1 VQWARS
7 KSKLL
12 KAKAEKSDDELIGE
26 VHKKWSEIAQE
37 AATDRSL
44 LHHWDERDTHAGPPH
59 ETTPA
64 DILGAAAMTHIG
76 FYSGSFDPV
85 THGHTD
91 VIARSL
97 GLVDEL
103 VIGIGVHDG
112 KAPMFTA
119 EQRIAMIK
127 DEVRDLS
134 DKHEVEIRVVTFNN
148 LAVDAARE
156 QGATT
161 IIRGLRDGTD
171 FDYEMQMA
179 GMNSQM
185 APQIQT
191 VFLAASP
198 SVRHIAANLV
208 RQIAKMGGD
217 VSQFVS
223 ERVSE
228 QLRDKA
234 S

>member
-1 VQWARS
+1 
-7 KSKLL
+7 
-12 KAKAEKSDDELIGE
+12 
-26 VHKKWSEIAQE
+26 
-37 AATDRSL
+37 
-44 LHHWDERDTHAGPPH
+44 
-59 ETTPA
+59 
-64 DILGAAAMTHIG
+64 MTHIG

-91 VIARSL
+91 VIERSI
-97 GLVDEL
+97 GIVDEL

-112 KAPMFTA
+112 KVPMFTA
-119 EQRIAMIK
+119 EERIQMLK
-127 DEVRDLS
+127 EDVHDLVL
-134 DKHEVEIRVVTFNN
+134 KHGAEIRVVTFNN
-148 LAVDAARE
+148 LAVEAARE
-156 QGATT
+156 NGATT

-198 SVRHIAANLV
+198 AVRHIAANLV

-223 ERVSE
+223 ERVAVRLQQKSS
-228 QLRDKA
+228 KPVV
-234 S
+234 

>member
-1 VQWARS
+1 M
-7 KSKLL
+7 
-12 KAKAEKSDDELIGE
+12 
-26 VHKKWSEIAQE
+26 
-37 AATDRSL
+37 
-44 LHHWDERDTHAGPPH
+44 P
-59 ETTPA
+59 
-64 DILGAAAMTHIG
+64 HIG

-91 VIARSL
+91 VIARAL

-103 VIGIGVHDG
+103 VIGVGVHDG
-112 KAPMFTA
+112 KVPMFTA
-119 EQRIAMIK
+119 DERIAMIE

-134 DKHEVEIRVVTFNN
+134 AKHEVDVRVVTFDN
-148 LAVDAARE
+148 LAVDAAGE
-156 QGATT
+156 AGATT

-179 GMNSQM
+179 GMNGQM

-191 VFLAASP
+191 IFLAASP
-198 SVRHIAANLV
+198 PVRHIAANLV

-223 ERVSE
+223 PGVAER
-228 QLRDKA
+228 LRSKA
-234 S
+234 G

>member
-1 VQWARS
+1 MRR
-7 KSKLL
+7 
-12 KAKAEKSDDELIGE
+12 
-26 VHKKWSEIAQE
+26 
-37 AATDRSL
+37 AATDAVPHVMAAQL
-44 LHHWDERDTHAGPPH
+44 QRDLY
-59 ETTPA
+59 
-64 DILGAAAMTHIG
+64 DFMTDIG

-85 THGHTD
+85 TYGHTD
-91 VIARSL
+91 VIARALS
-97 GLVDEL
+97 LVDEL
-103 VIGIGVHDG
+103 VIGIGVHHG
-112 KAPMFTA
+112 KVPMFTA
-119 EQRIAMIK
+119 EERIAMIK
-127 DEVRDLS
+127 EDIADLVA
-134 DKHEVEIRVVTFNN
+134 KHGAEIRVVTFDN

-156 QGATT
+156 AGATI

-198 SVRHIAANLV
+198 AVRHIAANLV

-223 ERVSE
+223 PAVAAR
-228 QLRDKA
+228 LAKKA
-234 S
+234 GT

>member
-1 VQWARS
+1 MA
-7 KSKLL
+7 
-12 KAKAEKSDDELIGE
+12 
-26 VHKKWSEIAQE
+26 
-37 AATDRSL
+37 
-44 LHHWDERDTHAGPPH
+44 
-59 ETTPA
+59 
-64 DILGAAAMTHIG
+64 HIG

-91 VIARSL
+91 VIERSI
-97 GLVDEL
+97 GIVDEL

-112 KAPMFTA
+112 KVPMFTA
-119 EQRIAMIK
+119 DERIDMLK
-127 DEVRDLS
+127 EEVRDLAL
-134 DKHEVEIRVVTFNN
+134 KHDADIRVVTFDN
-148 LAVDAARE
+148 LAVEAARE
-156 QGATT
+156 NGATT

-191 VFLAASP
+191 IFLAASP
-198 SVRHIAANLV
+198 AVRHIAANLV

-223 ERVSE
+223 ERVAARLKS
-228 QLRDKA
+228 KA
-234 S
+234 KT

>member
-1 VQWARS
+1 M
-7 KSKLL
+7 
-12 KAKAEKSDDELIGE
+12 
-26 VHKKWSEIAQE
+26 
-37 AATDRSL
+37 
-44 LHHWDERDTHAGPPH
+44 P
-59 ETTPA
+59 
-64 DILGAAAMTHIG
+64 HIG

-91 VIARSL
+91 VIARAI

-103 VIGIGVHDG
+103 VIGVGVHDG
-112 KAPMFTA
+112 KVPMFTA
-119 EQRIAMIK
+119 DERIEMIEE
-127 DEVRDLS
+127 EVRDLA
-134 DKHEVEIRVVTFNN
+134 DKHGIEIRVATFNN

-156 QGATT
+156 HGATT

-179 GMNSQM
+179 GMNGEM

-223 ERVSE
+223 ERVAE
-228 QLRDKA
+228 RLRAKA
-234 S
+234 G

>member
-1 VQWARS
+1 
-7 KSKLL
+7 
-12 KAKAEKSDDELIGE
+12 
-26 VHKKWSEIAQE
+26 
-37 AATDRSL
+37 
-44 LHHWDERDTHAGPPH
+44 
-59 ETTPA
+59 
-64 DILGAAAMTHIG
+64 MTHIG

-91 VIARSL
+91 VIERSI
-97 GLVDEL
+97 GIVDEL

-112 KAPMFTA
+112 KVPMFTA
-119 EQRIAMIK
+119 EERIEMLK
-127 DEVRDLS
+127 EEVRDLAL
-134 DKHEVEIRVVTFNN
+134 KHDAEIRVVTFAN
-148 LAVDAARE
+148 LAVEAARE
-156 QGATT
+156 NGATT

-198 SVRHIAANLV
+198 AVRHIAANLV

-223 ERVSE
+223 EGVAAR
-228 QLRDKA
+228 LKLKA
-234 S
+234 SV

>member
-1 VQWARS
+1 
-7 KSKLL
+7 
-12 KAKAEKSDDELIGE
+12 
-26 VHKKWSEIAQE
+26 
-37 AATDRSL
+37 
-44 LHHWDERDTHAGPPH
+44 
-59 ETTPA
+59 
-64 DILGAAAMTHIG
+64 MTHIG

-91 VIARSL
+91 VIARAL

-103 VIGIGVHDG
+103 VIGVGIHDG
-112 KAPMFTA
+112 KVPMFTA
-119 EQRIAMIK
+119 EERIAMIEN
-127 DEVRDLS
+127 EVADLAT
-134 DKHEVEIRVVTFNN
+134 KHGVEIRVVTFDN
-148 LAVDAARE
+148 LAVEAARE
-156 QGATT
+156 HGATV

-179 GMNSQM
+179 GMNGQM

-223 ERVSE
+223 EDVAER
-228 QLRDKA
+228 LRSKA
-234 S
+234 A

>member
-1 VQWARS
+1 MP
-7 KSKLL
+7 
-12 KAKAEKSDDELIGE
+12 
-26 VHKKWSEIAQE
+26 
-37 AATDRSL
+37 T
-44 LHHWDERDTHAGPPH
+44 
-59 ETTPA
+59 
-64 DILGAAAMTHIG
+64 IG

-91 VIARSL
+91 VIARAL
-97 GLVDEL
+97 TVVDEL
-103 VIGIGVHDG
+103 VIGVGVHDG
-112 KAPMFTA
+112 KVPMFNA
-119 EQRIAMIK
+119 DERIAMIES
-127 DEVRDLS
+127 EVEVLAE
-134 DKHEVEIRVVTFNN
+134 KHGSEIRVVTFNN
-148 LAVDAARE
+148 LAVEAARQE
-156 QGATT
+156 GASI

-208 RQIAKMGGD
+208 RQIARMGGD

-223 ERVSE
+223 ENVAYR
-228 QLRDKA
+228 LRERTA
-234 S
+234 

>member
-1 VQWARS
+1 M
-7 KSKLL
+7 
-12 KAKAEKSDDELIGE
+12 
-26 VHKKWSEIAQE
+26 
-37 AATDRSL
+37 
-44 LHHWDERDTHAGPPH
+44 P
-59 ETTPA
+59 
-64 DILGAAAMTHIG
+64 HIG

-91 VIARSL
+91 VIARAL
-97 GLVDEL
+97 GIVDEL

-112 KAPMFTA
+112 KLPMFSA
-119 EQRIAMIK
+119 EERITMIE

-134 DKHEVEIRVVTFNN
+134 AKHGVEVRVVTFSN

-156 QGATT
+156 AGATT

-191 VFLAASP
+191 IFLAASP
-198 SVRHIAANLV
+198 AVRHIAANLV
-208 RQIAKMGGD
+208 RQIAKMNGD

-223 ERVSE
+223 PGVAER
-228 QLRDKA
+228 LRGKA